1 MKLYEN
7 VTFFADTPEN
17 LENILEEIK
26 SLTSSQGLLV
36 EMDESSYQTAAQ
48 PLHQI
53 RMISLILMIM
63 AGGICAIILYLLINL
78 WTEGRRKELKIL
90 RSLGFTKKG
99 ILGQLILEG
108 VILAFVAVLVGTA
121 VSIPIREQ
129 IFTVVENWTEPE
141 EGIAEFEE
149 VVTEGN
155 QQVCSGGAISFGK
168 STGYAGGIPDSL
180 DSWFPGG
187 GADRSKDGIGTSVG

>member
-1 MKLYEN
+1 
-7 VTFFADTPEN
+7 

-129 IFTVVENWTEPE
+129 IFTVV
-141 EGIAEFEE
+141 
-149 VVTEGN
+149 
-155 QQVCSGGAISFGK
+155 
-168 STGYAGGIPDSL
+168 
-180 DSWFPGG
+180 
-187 GADRSKDGIGTSVG
+187 